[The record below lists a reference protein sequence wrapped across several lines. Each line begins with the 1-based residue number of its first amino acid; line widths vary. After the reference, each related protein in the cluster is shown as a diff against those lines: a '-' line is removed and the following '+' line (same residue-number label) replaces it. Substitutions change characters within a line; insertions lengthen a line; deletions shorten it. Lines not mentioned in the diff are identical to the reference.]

1 MKIRKAVIPVA
12 GKGTRFLPAT
22 KSMPKEMMPIIDKP
36 IIQYQVEEMVASG
49 IEQIV
54 LVTGWDKR
62 AIEDHFDNSVELEK
76 YLKDNNKLEY
86 LDQIKKLSS
95 MAEFIY
101 IRQKGHYG
109 NGTPCLNSKNI
120 IGNEPFVYSYGDDLV
135 KSEVPFTKQLIDIYK
150 KEHCSVL
157 GAQEVAL
164 EDVVKYGIVKLKEP
178 GSNEVVDF
186 IEKPSIEDA
195 PSRLAVFGRF
205 VFEPEIFEQLE
216 KTQLGKGNEL
226 WMTDAITNLMKSGKK
241 VVVKQVEGGRWFT
254 TGDPLRYLI
263 ATFEYA
269 RGREDLW
276 PKLEKYLQQDFK

>member
-49 IEQIV
+49 IEQII

-76 YLKDNNKLEY
+76 YLTDNNKLEY

-101 IRQKGHYG
+101 IRQKGPYG
-109 NGTPCLNSKNI
+109 NGTPCLNTKNI

-135 KSEVPFTKQLIDIYK
+135 KSEVPFTKQLIDTYE

-157 GAQEVAL
+157 GAQEVTE
-164 EDVVKYGIVKLKEP
+164 EDVVKYGIVKLKESN
-178 GSNEVVDF
+178 SNEVIDF
-186 IEKPSIEDA
+186 IEKPSVEEA

-216 KTQLGKGNEL
+216 KTELGKGNEL
-226 WMTDAITNLMKSGKK
+226 WMTDAINNLIKSGKR
-241 VVVKQVEGGRWFT
+241 VVVKQVEGGRWLT
-254 TGDPLRYLI
+254 TGDPLQYLI

-269 RGREDLW
+269 RDRKDIW
-276 PKLEKYLQQDFK
+276 PVLEKYLQENFK

>member
-49 IEQIV
+49 IEQII

-76 YLKDNNKLEY
+76 YLTDNNKLEY

-101 IRQKGHYG
+101 IRQKGSYG
-109 NGTPCLNSKNI
+109 NGTPCLNAKNI
-120 IGNEPFVYSYGDDLV
+120 IGNEPFIYSYGDDLV
-135 KSEVPFTKQLIDIYK
+135 KSEVPFTKQLIDTYD

-157 GAQEVAL
+157 GVQEVAP
-164 EDVVKYGIVKLKEP
+164 EDVVRYGIVKLKES
-178 GSNEVVDF
+178 GSNEVIDF
-186 IEKPSIEDA
+186 IEKPSVEEA
-195 PSRLAVFGRF
+195 PSRLAIFGRF
-205 VFEPEIFEQLE
+205 VFEPKIFEELE
-216 KTQLGKGNEL
+216 NTNIGKGNEL
-226 WMTDAITNLMKSGKK
+226 WLTDAMINLIKNGGKI
-241 VVVKQVEGGRWFT
+241 VAKQVEGGRWLT
-254 TGDPLRYLI
+254 TGDPLQYLI

-269 RGREDLW
+269 RDRKDIW
-276 PKLEKYLQQDFK
+276 PKLEKYLQENFK